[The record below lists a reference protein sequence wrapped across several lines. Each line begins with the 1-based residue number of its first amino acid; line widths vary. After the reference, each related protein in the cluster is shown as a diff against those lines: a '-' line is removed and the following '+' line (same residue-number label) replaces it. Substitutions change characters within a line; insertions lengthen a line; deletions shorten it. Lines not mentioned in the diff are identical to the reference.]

1 MVCVA
6 VLCLLLT
13 ANISVEAQVPA
24 YVPTDGLVGWW
35 PFNGN
40 ANDESGNG
48 HDGTPINGPVLNDDR
63 LGNANSAY
71 EFTVDGAAG
80 WGSAQQYIDVPYN
93 PAFNSNELTFSSW
106 VYPRTKPSP
115 YDDRPLSIFSRWNSS
130 NPNFRYQV
138 GYSNTIQIQL
148 NDVGG
153 TLVVSEED
161 LVPFNTWSH
170 VAMTYDQSKVKLYVN
185 GVLVKEELYD
195 TPMTFGES
203 SLTVGQTQMPNGN
216 WLFFD
221 GFLDELGYW
230 GRALADEEILMLYQG
245 QISGCTDSAAC
256 NYNADATE
264 DDGSCDPGGCTDP
277 SACNYN
283 EEADCDDGS
292 CTFPLSIDLGEDI
305 ETCEESVTLDAGS
318 GFDNYLWSTG
328 ETTQTIEVSESGDYS
343 VQVGDAI
350 SADGYSLSFD
360 GEDDYVEAPSISS
373 YDTLKQE
380 LTISSWIKLDADY
393 SENGTVVARRDFV
406 GNPSG
411 ERHHFEV
418 TVMSDL
424 SLLFSTSNN
433 QNNDLYSAQ
442 LQSNPNEFTL
452 DTWHYVTCTFNSG
465 IVKLYVDGVVIA
477 SQDFGYKEMFPNG
490 HWLNFGRIHRSGGNP
505 FFNEFKGAISSVEI
519 WADEFTQSEVE
530 QYMQCPP
537 VGDEEGL
544 VGYWDFNE
552 GSGTTAI
559 DLSGNGNDGT
569 IIGATYSEDVPDSDC
584 TNCSSTDS
592 VSVTFLSSGCTDPS
606 ACNYDQEAG
615 CDDGS
620 CFFAN
625 AVFDCEGNCQVD
637 LNNNGVCDQLETG
650 GCSGPGC
657 CGNGTLW
664 DPGQGVCIAFDQCPA
679 DVNEDQVVDALDILA
694 LIASYGSDCP

>member
-1 MVCVA
+1 MISKANIICA
-6 VLCLLLT
+6 AACCLLCTVHFSL
-13 ANISVEAQVPA
+13 EAQVPA
-24 YVPTDGLVGWW
+24 NVPTDGLVGWW

-48 HDGTPINGPVLNDDR
+48 QDGTPINGPVLNDDR

-93 PAFNSNELTFSSW
+93 TAFNSDELTFSSW

-148 NDVGG
+148 NDVGWA
-153 TLVVSEED
+153 LVVSDED

-203 SLTVGQTQMPNGN
+203 SLTSRQTQMTNGN

-264 DDGSCDPGGCTDP
+264 DDGSCVPGGCTD
-277 SACNYN
+277 SLACNYN
-283 EEADCDDGS
+283 D
-292 CTFPLSIDLGEDI
+292 
-305 ETCEESVTLDAGS
+305 
-318 GFDNYLWSTG
+318 
-328 ETTQTIEVSESGDYS
+328 
-343 VQVGDAI
+343 
-350 SADGYSLSFD
+350 
-360 GEDDYVEAPSISS
+360 
-373 YDTLKQE
+373 
-380 LTISSWIKLDADY
+380 
-393 SENGTVVARRDFV
+393 
-406 GNPSG
+406 
-411 ERHHFEV
+411 
-418 TVMSDL
+418 
-424 SLLFSTSNN
+424 
-433 QNNDLYSAQ
+433 
-442 LQSNPNEFTL
+442 
-452 DTWHYVTCTFNSG
+452 
-465 IVKLYVDGVVIA
+465 
-477 SQDFGYKEMFPNG
+477 
-490 HWLNFGRIHRSGGNP
+490 
-505 FFNEFKGAISSVEI
+505 
-519 WADEFTQSEVE
+519 
-530 QYMQCPP
+530 
-537 VGDEEGL
+537 
-544 VGYWDFNE
+544 
-552 GSGTTAI
+552 
-559 DLSGNGNDGT
+559 
-569 IIGATYSEDVPDSDC
+569 
-584 TNCSSTDS
+584 
-592 VSVTFLSSGCTDPS
+592 
-606 ACNYDQEAG
+606 EAG
-615 CDDGS
+615 CDDGT

-664 DPGQGVCIAFDQCPA
+664 DPVQGVCIAFDQCPA
-679 DVNEDQVVDALDILA
+679 DVNGDGVVDALDILA